1 EPIVHIIDGPAQLEQ
16 NLHAPF
22 PLPRSREGTVSLPRL
37 SPLSF
42 GPAVMAPR
50 PRNLPRPPRGRQLEK
65 RTREDGRR
73 KSILPRMSSVVRSA
87 PGHAHVAGERRP
99 LMASVDDEIV
109 PLGLARDRFRDR
121 RIEQIVAFGRA

>member
-1 EPIVHIIDGPAQLEQ
+1 DGPAQLEQ

-22 PLPRSREGTVSLPRL
+22 PLPGSREGTVSLPRL
-37 SPLSF
+37 LPLSF

-50 PRNLPRPPRGRQLEK
+50 PRNLPRPPRTRQLEK
-65 RTREDGRR
+65 RTREDGRQ
-73 KSILPRMSSVVRSA
+73 KSVLPRMSSVVRSA
-87 PGHAHVAGERRP
+87 PGQAHVAGERRP
-99 LMASVDDEIV
+99 LMAPVDDEIV

>member
-1 EPIVHIIDGPAQLEQ
+1 TACRVAGADQAGKEHKQIGDLAEPIVHIIDGPAQLEQ
-16 NLHAPF
+16 SLHAPF

-73 KSILPRMSSVVRSA
+73 KSILPR
-87 PGHAHVAGERRP
+87 
-99 LMASVDDEIV
+99 
-109 PLGLARDRFRDR
+109 
-121 RIEQIVAFGRA
+121 

>member
-1 EPIVHIIDGPAQLEQ
+1 MARLSLSKNSTRRSLFQGPV
-16 NLHAPF
+16 
-22 PLPRSREGTVSLPRL
+22 RGTVSLPRL
-37 SPLSF
+37 SPLTF
-42 GPAVMAPR
+42 GPAVMAPG
-50 PRNLPRPPRGRQLEK
+50 PRNLPRPPLGRQLEK
-65 RTREDGRR
+65 RKREDGRR

-99 LMASVDDEIV
+99 LMAPVDDEIV